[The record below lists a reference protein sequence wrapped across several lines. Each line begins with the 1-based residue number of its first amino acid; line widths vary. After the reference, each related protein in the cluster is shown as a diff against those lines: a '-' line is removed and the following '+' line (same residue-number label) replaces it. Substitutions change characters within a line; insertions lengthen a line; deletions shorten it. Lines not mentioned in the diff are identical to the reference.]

1 MTGAQSQRPLRVF
14 ISYSHKDERLRRELE
29 THLAQLEREGL
40 IAHWQDRKIDAGEEW
55 AGAIDTHLAKA
66 EIVLL
71 LISADFIASRYCY
84 DIEMQRALNRHRA
97 GRARVIPIILRAAD
111 WHTAPFGKLQALP
124 TEGKPVT
131 SRRPRDTAWLEVA
144 TGIRAVARALR
155 TPSAPPARARATTT
169 TGTARGA
176 IPPLAP
182 PPAGSP
188 TATRKRGGGATRAAS
203 TSGRPTSSR
212 PEGAAIATERDAPGL
227 DARARALVPPGR
239 HGGEAQL
246 CVALVGGPERRILR
260 PSELEDQA
268 LADALLQA
276 ALFGP
281 AAIFDRTVG
290 SAIRREGDAL
300 VIEQEGASLRIDEA
314 GTVRLLLPARHEGPY
329 ARLGLSS
336 LIEEEVRER
345 LERALRL
352 GGTVLNR
359 LDRARHLT
367 DIAVVVALLGGGWLP
382 WRTRAD
388 QAANPGTTPMGTGGD
403 RLIVPERP
411 LVRSRAAFA
420 RERSALALD
429 LTVLLRRQ
437 VRPR

>member
-1 MTGAQSQRPLRVF
+1 MIGARSQRPLRVF

-40 IAHWQDRKIDAGEEW
+40 IEHWQDRKIGAGEEW

-66 EIVLL
+66 DIVLL

-84 DIEMQRALNRHRA
+84 DIEMRRALNRHRA

-124 TEGKPVT
+124 TEGKPVAN
-131 SRRPRDTAWLEVA
+131 RRPRDVAWLEVA

-155 TPSAPPARARATTT
+155 TAPAPPTRARPTTT
-169 TGTARGA
+169 AATARGA
-176 IPPLAP
+176 IPSPAP
-182 PPAGSP
+182 ASAGNP
-188 TATRKRGGGATRAAS
+188 TVTRRRGGGATRAAS
-203 TSGRPTSSR
+203 TGGRPTSSR
-212 PEGAAIATERDAPGL
+212 PKRAAVATASDAAGL
-227 DARARALVPPGR
+227 DVRARALVPPGR
-239 HGGEAQL
+239 HGGEARL
-246 CVALVGGPERRILR
+246 CVALAGGPERRALR
-260 PSELEDQA
+260 PSELEDPA
-268 LADALLQA
+268 LAEALLQA

-281 AAIFDRTVG
+281 AALFDRTAG
-290 SAIRREGDAL
+290 NATRREGAAL
-300 VIEQEGASLRIDEA
+300 VIEQAGASLRIDEA
-314 GTVRLLLPARHEGPY
+314 GTVRLLLPARHEDRS
-329 ARLGLSS
+329 ARNGISS
-336 LIEEEVRER
+336 IIEEEVRER
-345 LERALRL
+345 LERALRR
-352 GGTVLNR
+352 GGTVLDR
-359 LDRARHLT
+359 LDRARHRT

-382 WRTRAD
+382 WRTRAE
-388 QAANPGTTPMGTGGD
+388 QAANPGTATMGTGGD

-437 VRPR
+437 VRSG